1 MNSSDI
7 TNSILIVIIF
17 AIINI
22 VSVLG
27 IGIEHIKQN
36 WNEYKC
42 MPVVIPFAGYFDHDP
57 METFN
62 GCIQGVLGGFISEIL
77 GPIYTIF
84 EQISAIGE
92 QIGQFMSMFNNI
104 VGIFKFNFLDMLTNV
119 YEIGTKLLL
128 GLSQFAITIQ
138 DMINKV
144 VGIFLTIIYLFL
156 GVNYTVISIWNG
168 LPGQLVRTATDIAG
182 AL

>member
-144 VGIFLTIIYLFL
+144 VGIFLTVIYLFL

-168 LPGQLVRTATDIAG
+168 LPGQLVRTAADIAG

>member
-7 TNSILIVIIF
+7 TNTIIIIVIF

-22 VSVLG
+22 TSVLG
-27 IGIEHIKQN
+27 IGIQHIKDN

-62 GCIQGVLGGFISEIL
+62 GCIQGVLGDFLSDIL
-77 GPIYTIF
+77 GPIYAVF
-84 EQISAIGE
+84 QQISAIAH
-92 QIGQFMSMFNNI
+92 QIGEFMSMFN
-104 VGIFKFNFLDMLTNV
+104 GIIGFFKINVLEMLTNV
-119 YEIGTKLLL
+119 YNTGIKLLL
-128 GLSQFAITIQ
+128 GLTYFAITLQ

-144 VGIFLTIIYLFL
+144 VGIFMTVIYIFL
-156 GVNYTVISIWNG
+156 GANYTVISIWNG
-168 LPGQLVRTATDIAG
+168 LPGQIVRTAMAIGDAF
-182 AL
+182 